1 MKRIGL
7 CYILIVNNPEMV
19 DFIDQLQNAV
29 SEDINPEKMGES
41 NDFFDKLYGRL
52 ENELELKKYLEF
64 LDCNF
69 R

>member
-1 MKRIGL
+1 
-7 CYILIVNNPEMV
+7 MV